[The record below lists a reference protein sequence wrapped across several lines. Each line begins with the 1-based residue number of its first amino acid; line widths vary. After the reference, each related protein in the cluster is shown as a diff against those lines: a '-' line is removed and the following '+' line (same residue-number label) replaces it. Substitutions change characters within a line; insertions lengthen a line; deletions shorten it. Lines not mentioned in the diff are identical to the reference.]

1 MNRHMETTLLLED
14 TDFLPELTPVAC
26 DAKGCYPDD
35 LCAKCRLADG
45 DACDGCGAPGEV
57 LGGMFGELVLCAA
70 CKAADEGCACEGTGA
85 VARDGGFDACPAG
98 CEGRVR

>member
-1 MNRHMETTLLLED
+1 MATMNHEAVK
-14 TDFLPELTPVAC
+14 PVCGSAS
-26 DAKGCYPDD
+26 CYPGDR
-35 LCAKCRLADG
+35 CAPCRLALG
-45 DACDGCGAPGEV
+45 DSCEACGAAGEV

-98 CEGRVR
+98 CEGSVR